1 MNAPPKARLDPAF
14 VGDLMPPV
22 TAKTRA
28 RAISTS
34 KQRPYYEPLESD
46 FQRGEF
52 NYKQIAREGDVAI
65 YEQTWR
71 GCSEPSVCYEV
82 IRIRRHNGKEIKG
95 QWVEPSEFYP
105 SSTEW
110 GKYGFT
116 FTDKEA
122 AFAKLQKIA
131 ASLNAPVRFGQKR
144 KRSRLEKSPT

>member
-1 MNAPPKARLDPAF
+1 VSRLPKAKRGPAF
-14 VGDLMPPV
+14 VGDLIPPL
-22 TAKTRA
+22 TRKTRA

-34 KQRPYYEPLESD
+34 KQRPYYEALESD

-71 GCSEPSVCYEV
+71 GCPEPSVCYEV

-105 SSTEW
+105 SPTDW

-116 FTDKEA
+116 LTDKDA
-122 AFAKLQKIA
+122 AFAKLRELA
-131 ASLNAPVRFGQKR
+131 
-144 KRSRLEKSPT
+144 